1 MVSAVVDASIR
12 AGLPLFDWINDAL
25 DMREFE
31 IVGVLGRASLRSF
44 ALTSNRIIKHIIVCP
59 VHGFSD
65 AVMSIISGDSR

>member
-1 MVSAVVDASIR
+1 VVSAVVDAAIR

-25 DMREFE
+25 EREFE

-44 ALTSNRIIKHIIVCP
+44 ALTSNRIIRRIIVCS
-59 VHGFSD
+59 VQGFSD